1 MKMPLDKKIP
11 LAFLFAIVLLI
22 VLAVFAYRS
31 VRTLDTAISLEIHT
45 QEVLQ
50 NLDRVLIN
58 TLNAE
63 TGARGYI
70 LTGKESFLEPYNSA
84 ERENKEN
91 IARLRHLVSDDP
103 VQKQR
108 IADLEN
114 LINEKFA
121 YSRRQVETYK
131 TYGKEVTARVVTVG
145 QGKAVMDKIRALI
158 AEMKTEE
165 TALLRERENQLSRS
179 FAQTFYLIIF
189 GSIAGIVL
197 LSSANVL
204 IMREIRMRRMAE
216 DELKDA
222 NKNLET
228 RIEERT
234 KNLLISNDAL
244 SQSKV
249 FNQAILDSLSAH
261 IAVVDKNGNIKA
273 VNGAWK
279 KFSNENGKEN
289 GTAFDY
295 VGDNYIN
302 VCDTPDITDPL
313 TREIAVNLKK
323 LLDGEIN
330 DFSVEYP
337 CHSQSEERWYLLN
350 ATALKTPEG
359 GAVIAHTNITE
370 RKKAETELEKLFA
383 REQEARREAETANRM
398 RDEFLATVSHELR
411 NPLNAILGWGRML
424 QKSRLD
430 DENKA
435 KAIETIVRNAES
447 QNHLIE
453 DLLDVS
459 RIITGKLRL
468 DIQPIN
474 PSEFV
479 EAAIETARP
488 AAEAKEITLK
498 TEIDYNANKIN
509 GDPNRLQQIIWN
521 LLSNAIKFTPKH
533 GEVSVRVGCDDS
545 MIRIDVADTGIG
557 IPEEFLPHVFD
568 RFSQA
573 DASSIRKFGGLG
585 LGLAIVRHITEM
597 HGGTV
602 EVASEGE
609 NKGATFTV
617 KLPIMAVPVQAERV
631 ESISHLEIQDL
642 QPKTNV
648 DLNGVSILVVDDE
661 QDTRHL
667 LRQILNHFGAE
678 VKIAGSAS
686 EGFEKFTAAK
696 PDILVS
702 DIGMP
707 EEDGYS
713 LIRRI
718 RNLPGEQGKTPA
730 VALTAYA
737 RPQDRLKALNAGFQ
751 MHISKPVEPDELAA
765 VIGSLIGRL
774 QMN

>member
-1 MKMPLDKKIP
+1 
-11 LAFLFAIVLLI
+11 
-22 VLAVFAYRS
+22 
-31 VRTLDTAISLEIHT
+31 
-45 QEVLQ
+45 
-50 NLDRVLIN
+50 
-58 TLNAE
+58 
-63 TGARGYI
+63 
-70 LTGKESFLEPYNSA
+70 
-84 ERENKEN
+84 
-91 IARLRHLVSDDP
+91 
-103 VQKQR
+103 
-108 IADLEN
+108 
-114 LINEKFA
+114 
-121 YSRRQVETYK
+121 
-131 TYGKEVTARVVTVG
+131 
-145 QGKAVMDKIRALI
+145 
-158 AEMKTEE
+158 
-165 TALLRERENQLSRS
+165 
-179 FAQTFYLIIF
+179 
-189 GSIAGIVL
+189 

-533 GEVSVRVGCDDS
+533 GEVSVSVGCDDS

-667 LRQILNHFGAE
+667 C
-678 VKIAGSAS
+678 
-686 EGFEKFTAAK
+686 
-696 PDILVS
+696 
-702 DIGMP
+702 
-707 EEDGYS
+707 
-713 LIRRI
+713 
-718 RNLPGEQGKTPA
+718 
-730 VALTAYA
+730 
-737 RPQDRLKALNAGFQ
+737 
-751 MHISKPVEPDELAA
+751 
-765 VIGSLIGRL
+765 GRF
-774 QMN
+774 